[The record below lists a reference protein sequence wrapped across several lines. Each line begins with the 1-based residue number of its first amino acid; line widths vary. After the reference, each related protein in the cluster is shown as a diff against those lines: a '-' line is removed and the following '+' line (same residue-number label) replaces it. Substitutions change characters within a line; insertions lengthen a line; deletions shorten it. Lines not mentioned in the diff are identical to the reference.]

1 MCFNFYLIHFD
12 LNHVYLSVF
21 QDTKRKQKQFKMM
34 KIITKFSVL
43 LLLVA
48 TAFSCESL
56 DELTEFD
63 VSENFSSTFNISIPE
78 DTEGMPASLNV
89 STDIDISTNQD
100 IQDNLDLIQDVTIN
114 SITYE
119 IDNFSG
125 AEGAILTDGLLT
137 FGSTTISVS
146 DVNLQQSDSDNTIYT
161 ISDVSAINAIA
172 NTLEN
177 DISVTATLSG
187 TVSATP
193 VVFDIIL
200 NVDLTATIDII

>member
-1 MCFNFYLIHFD
+1 
-12 LNHVYLSVF
+12 
-21 QDTKRKQKQFKMM
+21 M
-34 KIITKFSVL
+34 KIRTKFSIL

-48 TAFSCESL
+48 TAFSCENL

-63 VSENFSSTFNISIPE
+63 ISENFSSTFNISVPQ
-78 DTEGMPASLNV
+78 DSEGLPASLNA

-100 IQDNLDLIQDVTIN
+100 IQDNLDLLQDVTIN

-119 IDNFSG
+119 IANFSG
-125 AEGAILTDGLLT
+125 AEEAMLTDGSLT
-137 FGSTTISVS
+137 FGSTTVLIS
-146 DVNLQQSDSDNTIYT
+146 DINLQQSDSDNTIYT
-161 ISDVSAINAIA
+161 ISDVNAINAIA

-177 DISVTATLSG
+177 TTAVTATLSG